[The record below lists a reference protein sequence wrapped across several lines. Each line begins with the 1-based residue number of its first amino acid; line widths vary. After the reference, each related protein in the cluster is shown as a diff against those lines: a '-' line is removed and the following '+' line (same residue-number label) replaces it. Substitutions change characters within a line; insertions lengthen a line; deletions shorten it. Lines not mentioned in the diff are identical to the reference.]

1 MVGGAS
7 RQDRQDVGHAR
18 ERSCGPCR
26 GFARVGFGARL
37 TLQVKL
43 LAPAGEMIAGWGA

>member
-1 MVGGAS
+1 MVIGGAR
-7 RQDRQDVGHAR
+7 RQDRQDVRRAR
-18 ERSCGPCR
+18 ERSCGLCR

-43 LAPAGEMIAGWGA
+43 LAPAGEMVAG